1 MAQLGLLL
9 CVLTAKKEKKKLK
22 KSCATKIGIRMQNG
36 SALTK
41 NITMKVDFF
50 FCKINEIMMVDF
62 IKSGKNTIA

>member
-9 CVLTAKKEKKKLK
+9 
-22 KSCATKIGIRMQNG
+22 SCATKIGIRMQNG

-41 NITMKVDFF
+41 NITMKVDIF